1 MNKNQVS
8 IEAEKSL
15 QKIQKLDDA
24 NQKIAFYAERGSD
37 WNHYSKIINELII
50 HHMIPTPFVVTTHEH
65 NEEDCEYEMRLL
77 NSIFFL

>member
-15 QKIQKLDDA
+15 QKIQKLHDA

-37 WNHYSKIINELII
+37 WNHYSKIINELIN
-50 HHMIPTPFVVTTHEH
+50 TY
-65 NEEDCEYEMRLL
+65 NK
-77 NSIFFL
+77 S